1 MFIRRDLQKETR
13 ELNECFLRWNFY
25 FTKDQNRFSQK
36 QFAIREF
43 VNYES
48 YFALC
53 DLLVTNMRIYKHLY
67 NRIIRPLA
75 LLIIGNF

>member
-25 FTKDQNRFSQK
+25 FTKDQNRFFQK

-53 DLLVTNMRIYKHLY
+53 DLLVANMRE
-67 NRIIRPLA
+67 
-75 LLIIGNF
+75 LLFCLPNETLSEGYF